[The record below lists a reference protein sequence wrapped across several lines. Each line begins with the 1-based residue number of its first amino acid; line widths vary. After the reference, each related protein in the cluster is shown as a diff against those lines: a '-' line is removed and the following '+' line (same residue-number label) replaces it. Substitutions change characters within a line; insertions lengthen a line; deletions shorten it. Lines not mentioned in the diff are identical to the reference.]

1 MGYSLW
7 GRKESDT
14 TEQLTLLETAPAAS
28 GFSSHLSTHEL
39 GDLSSPP
46 HPLPLL
52 TKEGLDQWHV
62 RPPAHRV
69 HGQRGEEHIRHP
81 APAQILRKHQ
91 NNKRLKWPDSARE
104 AGRF

>member
-14 TEQLTLLETAPAAS
+14 TWLLIVLETTPQPV
-28 GFSSHLSTHEL
+28 
-39 GDLSSPP
+39 DSPP
-46 HPLPLL
+46 ISAPMSWVTCPPHSHPLPLL

-91 NNKRLKWPDSARE
+91 NNKRPKWPNSARE